1 MGPSGLIRYG
11 SAPGSFLST
20 AVDSVVGRHTSDFS
34 ALGSSSPH
42 LLRHF
47 YDADTSSATSDPKK
61 PNKPQTAPHDSNE
74 IAFGSGEFSTARIN
88 LNSKSSASS
97 GGGGSLLRQSSSP
110 AGLLNHLASSAASVA
125 ASNGMFICFGFGNSL
140 E

>member
-11 SAPGSFLST
+11 SAPGSFLAT
-20 AVDSVVGRHTSDFS
+20 AVDSVVGRHTRDFS

-47 YDADTSSATSDPKK
+47 SAAETSSNTSDPQN
-61 PNKPQTAPHDSNE
+61 PNKLQTAPFGSND
-74 IAFGSGEFSTARIN
+74 IAFGEFSTDRIN
-88 LNSKSSASS
+88 LNSKSS

-110 AGLLNHLASSAASVA
+110 AGFLNHLASSATA
-125 ASNGMFICFGFGNSL
+125 ASNVVGERLGTALWGGGCA
-140 E
+140 